1 MPLQR
6 LSLTFARALAG
17 LLLLVPL
24 SAHAQT
30 APASAKPTGTISGK
44 VTVNE
49 KGAPDILVAAQSLD
63 RPFQQAAARAKSD
76 ATGRYRL
83 TGLPAGQYQITAI
96 APALASAAEPGSASI
111 YRVGKSVVLAP
122 GEEADDVDM
131 KLVTGGVI
139 TGRVTDPDG
148 RPVIEE
154 RINLQMLDQP
164 GNVNNQVNVPM
175 WN

>member
-49 KGAPDILVAAQSLD
+49 KGVADILVAAQSLD
-63 RPFQQAAARAKSD
+63 RPFQQPAARAKSD
-76 ATGRYRL
+76 ANGRYRL

-96 APALASAAEPGSASI
+96 APALAPEQAGSSGSM
-111 YRVGKSVVLAP
+111 YRH
-122 GEEADDVDM
+122 
-131 KLVTGGVI
+131 
-139 TGRVTDPDG
+139 
-148 RPVIEE
+148 
-154 RINLQMLDQP
+154 
-164 GNVNNQVNVPM
+164 
-175 WN
+175 W

>member
-30 APASAKPTGTISGK
+30 APSAKPTGTISGK
-44 VTVNE
+44 VTVND

-96 APALASAAEPGSASI
+96 APAL
-111 YRVGKSVVLAP
+111 
-122 GEEADDVDM
+122 
-131 KLVTGGVI
+131 
-139 TGRVTDPDG
+139 
-148 RPVIEE
+148 
-154 RINLQMLDQP
+154 
-164 GNVNNQVNVPM
+164 
-175 WN
+175 